1 MESSAHQEAARGGP
15 QCSAGREGREPAPN
29 VSVNLSRSFRMSGH
43 RSLIVFT
50 LFTAEAVLLAILFLP
65 ATLGF
70 AAWAYSDQGANLTAQ
85 NC

>member
-1 MESSAHQEAARGGP
+1 
-15 QCSAGREGREPAPN
+15 
-29 VSVNLSRSFRMSGH
+29 MSGH